1 MNIFNAR
8 ELLEYT
14 DYINDIIGSLAD
26 TYRTIEQGEDKS
38 KKFSP
43 ELIANM
49 KQQLYDMAL
58 KLIVVTAKDDKC
70 GPLDVLESR
79 LKNYMNGTYD
89 ITAED
94 LINQYI
100 NEKNEEE

>member
-1 MNIFNAR
+1 MLIISSSIISGKAYRKPIFN
-8 ELLEYT
+8 
-14 DYINDIIGSLAD
+14 
-26 TYRTIEQGEDKS
+26 
-38 KKFSP
+38 P

-100 NEKNEEE
+100 NEENKEE

>member
-1 MNIFNAR
+1 
-8 ELLEYT
+8 
-14 DYINDIIGSLAD
+14 
-26 TYRTIEQGEDKS
+26 
-38 KKFSP
+38 
-43 ELIANM
+43 M

-100 NEKNEEE
+100 NEEN